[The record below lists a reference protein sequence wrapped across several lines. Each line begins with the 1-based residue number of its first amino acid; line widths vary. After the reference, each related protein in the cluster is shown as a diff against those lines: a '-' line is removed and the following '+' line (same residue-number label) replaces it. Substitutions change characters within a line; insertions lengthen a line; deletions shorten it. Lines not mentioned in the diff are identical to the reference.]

1 VSLLIDRYLTAE
13 SDAIAAL
20 EADIANIDQQLTE
33 AIEEHGGEDGLLT
46 EVIEGEG
53 DKQKITVKNLK
64 SRLKDIGRDPEYA
77 DERKAMESYNKLL
90 DDQAVIKSRL
100 KTAAENLEA
109 KVSARYAS
117 LSIDDI
123 KAVVVDD
130 KWIATLSNAIEGEV
144 DRISQTLTTRVREL
158 ADRYSQP
165 LPSLKDD
172 VESLSAK
179 VDEHLKRMGV
189 QWN

>member
-1 VSLLIDRYLTAE
+1 
-13 SDAIAAL
+13 
-20 EADIANIDQQLTE
+20 
-33 AIEEHGGEDGLLT
+33 
-46 EVIEGEG
+46 
-53 DKQKITVKNLK
+53 VKNLK
-64 SRLKDIGRDPEYA
+64 ARLKDIGRDPEYA
-77 DERKAMESYNKLL
+77 DERKALESYNKLL
-90 DDQAVIKSRL
+90 DDQVTLKTRL

-109 KVSARYAS
+109 KVAARYAA

-123 KAVVVDD
+123 NAVVVDD

-158 ADRYSQP
+158 ADRYSHP
-165 LPSLKDD
+165 LPELVHD

>member
-1 VSLLIDRYLTAE
+1 
-13 SDAIAAL
+13 
-20 EADIANIDQQLTE
+20 
-33 AIEEHGGEDGLLT
+33 LLT

-64 SRLKDIGRDPEYA
+64 ARLKDIGRDPEYA
-77 DERKAMESYNKLL
+77 DERKALESYNKLL
-90 DDQAVIKSRL
+90 DDQAAIKARL
-100 KTAAENLEA
+100 KTATENLEA
-109 KVSARYAS
+109 KVAARYAS
-117 LSIDDI
+117 LSIEDI

-172 VESLSAK
+172 VDALSAK

-189 QWN
+189 QWQ